1 MLISVLIP
9 ARGKCEYLI
18 DALQSL
24 RSSTILP
31 GEVILVNDGIE
42 PDVTNKLED
51 FQDLNLRVIDNA
63 GTGIVN
69 ALNTGIQACRN
80 SLIARLD
87 ADDLILPERLSLQ
100 KSIFTQNPDLV
111 LAGGNSIF
119 IDETGKIMG
128 KSNLPTGELNNLP
141 SFRKQCLISH
151 PTVMFRKE
159 KVEKVNGYRSIYKN
173 ETFDLAEDFDLW
185 LRLSQVGVVM
195 NLENDLIKYRQ
206 HSSQVTSRFLV
217 DSAIA
222 TYYATALGEI
232 PKSLEDEIVPITS
245 SGSKVEVNSQVQAVI
260 RRNLSTLDRLEFWVL
275 IWTKRHPS
283 KFISIFTKILVRG
296 SHIYKRIKN
305 LGK

>member
-1 MLISVLIP
+1 MPISVLIP
-9 ARGKCEYLI
+9 ARGKCEYLVE
-18 DALQSL
+18 ALQSL
-24 RSSTILP
+24 RLSTTLP
-31 GEVILVNDGIE
+31 GEVILVNDGIDL
-42 PDVTNKLED
+42 DVGTKLED
-51 FQDLNLRVIDNA
+51 FKDLNLRVIDNA
-63 GTGIVN
+63 GSGIVK
-69 ALNTGIQACRN
+69 ALNTGIEACRN

-100 KSIFTQNPDLV
+100 ESIFTQNPDLV
-111 LAGGNSIF
+111 LVGGNSIF
-119 IDETGKIMG
+119 IDESGKVVG
-128 KSNLPTGELNNLP
+128 KSNLPTGELNNNP

-151 PTVMFRKE
+151 PTVMYRKE

-173 ETFDLAEDFDLW
+173 GTFDLAEDFDLW
-185 LRLSQVGVVM
+185 LRLSQIGVVI
-195 NLENDLIKYRQ
+195 NLENQLIQYRQ

-232 PKSLEDEIVPITS
+232 PKSLDNEIVPISS
-245 SGSKVEVNSQVQAVI
+245 SGSKVVVDSEVRAII
-260 RRNLSTLDRLEFWVL
+260 RRSLSTLDRLEFWVL

-283 KFISIFTKILVRG
+283 RLVSIFTRILVRG